1 MRKNKWAVII
11 LALVCAAMLTGC
23 QLALQE
29 KEEVRDR
36 FVGLSVRLT
45 DSNDFDRSQPHEVDG
60 QKLIIPVEINEMGE
74 TMIMSDFGEWFSDV
88 HLSLHTKDSGEERRI
103 EGTLYVCDE
112 LVKPGIIL
120 KAEEVYQ
127 RADGSLYA
135 VGGGHNYS
143 GHLSGLKIEIDQ
155 SHTMTDSE
163 GKKKTESCTVTL
175 RIEKEAHVVSAEL
188 IEMDAANQEITRH
201 ALDAQ
206 SEVWLSAEADWA
218 LLQETMADGTVRR
231 TAVNRPFEEADIEI
245 RRANEQGVCVP
256 FAHSIRSAGA
266 AQ

>member
-11 LALVCAAMLTGC
+11 LALVCAVMLTGC

-60 QKLIIPVEINEMGE
+60 QKLIILIETNEMGE
-74 TMIMSDFGEWFSDV
+74 TMIMSDCGEWFSDV

-103 EGTLYVCDE
+103 EGTLYVCEE
-112 LVKPGIIL
+112 LIL
-120 KAEEVYQ
+120 NAEEVYQ

-135 VGGGHNYS
+135 VSGGHNYS

-155 SHTMTDSE
+155 SHTVTDSE

-175 RIEKEAHVVSAEL
+175 RIEKEARVVSAEL
-188 IEMDAANQEITRH
+188 IEMNAANQEITRH
-201 ALDAQ
+201 TLDTQ
-206 SEVWLSAEADWA
+206 LDVWLSAEADWA

-256 FAHSIRSAGA
+256 RSYRVNSVRK
-266 AQ
+266 